1 MVSGETL
8 QPVLTALQN
17 SVTTTQII
25 NFFATGVAVA
35 IPIILVWYSCKWI
48 YARFIRAVKGGR
60 G

>member
-8 QPVLTALQN
+8 TPVVEALQ
-17 SVTTTQII
+17 SAVSTTQII

-35 IPIILVWYSCKWI
+35 IPIILVWFSCRWI
-48 YARFIRAVKGGR
+48 YSRFVRAVKGGR